1 LQAQKF
7 EKVLQRKAT
16 IKRQKTTKNKV
27 DYMASNEA
35 DKDLD
40 DSTDPYDTVHSESG
54 APKIL
59 KTKGSDSFTD
69 LEDAFF

>member
-1 LQAQKF
+1 
-7 EKVLQRKAT
+7 
-16 IKRQKTTKNKV
+16 
-27 DYMASNEA
+27 MASNEA